1 MAQASRTETL
11 PIDMETFYKVVTDYE
26 SYSDFVDG
34 VSEVKILEQGKTKL
48 VVEYS
53 LNLIKTFHY
62 TLKTKQEM
70 KAKSAKVNWKLVE
83 SDLMKVNNGSWTLKA
98 ISEEETEVTYDIEV
112 EFKGFVPKMVI
123 NKLVEGNLPGLFKS
137 YLKRA
142 KAIHGKKKK

>member
-1 MAQASRTETL
+1 MAQASRTEIL
-11 PIDMETFYKVVTDYE
+11 PISLEAFYHVVTDYE

-34 VSEVKILEQGKTKL
+34 VSDVNIQEKGKNKL

-62 TLKTKQEM
+62 VLETKQEM
-70 KAKSAKVNWKLVE
+70 KAKSAKVSWKLVE
-83 SDLMKVNNGSWTLKA
+83 SDLMKVNNGAWTMKV
-98 ISEEETEVTYDIEV
+98 ISENELEVTYDIEV
-112 EFKGFVPKMVI
+112 EFKGLVPKMII

-142 KAIHGKKKK
+142 KAFHAKKK